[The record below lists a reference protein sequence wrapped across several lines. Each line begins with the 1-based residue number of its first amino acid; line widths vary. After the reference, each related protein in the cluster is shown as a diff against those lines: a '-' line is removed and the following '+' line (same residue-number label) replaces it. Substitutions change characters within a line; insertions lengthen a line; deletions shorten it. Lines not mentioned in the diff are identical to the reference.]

1 MQHFPLVAELMS
13 VLRIGVRWEALL
25 RVIAIGHAW
34 VTASVV
40 GRRIRSNNLVPSS
53 LRLRAVLL
61 VLLHLLLGRE
71 LLVARR
77 AKIPL
82 TEWQQHL
89 RGCRHRHNY
98 CLISG
103 AKPGIYLLDIA
114 EALSRLLGASLALC
128 LNLILLILLLLDLTG
143 CRPHLVA
150 SC

>member
-34 VTASVV
+34 VTASMV
-40 GRRIRSNNLVPSS
+40 GRRIGSNHLVPSS

-82 TEWQQHL
+82 TERQQHL
-89 RGCRHRHNY
+89 RRRRHRHNH

-103 AKPGIYLLDIA
+103 AEPGIHLLNIA
-114 EALSRLLGASLALC
+114 EALGRLLRASLTLC